1 MILTQSN
8 QPAQVVIPS
17 TEVQNH
23 SNQNNANKT
32 KNLKKVVRGLGITT
46 TVLSI
51 LVFIISIAEVSIKE
65 CYYGSYYYE
74 CYNYTLGVGIW
85 CSVFPF
91 IAGIFGIVAGSNSSS
106 QKKNGLLM
114 GFSIAGA
121 CMSFLLIVLQ
131 TLLTIAQ
138 GYRYYSESK
147 FGLQVTIMVVT
158 GINMILL
165 IISSA
170 YSCCLCKSC
179 CRKSV
184 KPVERQIVFAYQN
197 QQVPNQQTPGSLIYP
212 QESQR
217 VFHNQQ
223 QTMTSL
229 QPTQQ
234 TSSPVAFTNQ
244 HFLNQQPQQ
253 HGQVDLNKQM

>member
-65 CYYGSYYYE
+65 CYQYGSYYYE

-131 TLLTIAQ
+131 TLLTTSIHSHD
-138 GYRYYSESK
+138 SESK

-184 KPVERQIVFAYQN
+184 KPVEPQIVFAYQN
-197 QQVPNQQTPGSLIYP
+197 QQVPNQQTP
-212 QESQR
+212 

-223 QTMTSL
+223 QTMTSF
-229 QPTQQ
+229 QPTQP

-253 HGQVDLNKQM
+253 HGQIDMNKQM